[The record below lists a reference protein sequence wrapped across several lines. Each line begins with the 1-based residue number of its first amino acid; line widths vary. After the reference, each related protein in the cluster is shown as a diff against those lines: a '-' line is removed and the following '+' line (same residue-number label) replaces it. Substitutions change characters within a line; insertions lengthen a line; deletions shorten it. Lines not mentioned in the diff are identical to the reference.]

1 VTRFAL
7 PDVTGALT
15 SNADS
20 NRTRS
25 GLKLVGAVRFDPSCT
40 LATERRCAVLSR
52 VPHAI
57 EQAKAH
63 PRCTLNNL
71 L

>member
-7 PDVTGALT
+7 PEVTGALT
-15 SNADS
+15 SNDS

-52 VPHAI
+52 VHTRSSRRKLTRGA
-57 EQAKAH
+57 
-63 PRCTLNNL
+63 L
-71 L
+71 